1 MTDKSES
8 SVQLMALIAK
18 QFPSR
23 IAVATTK
30 EGSRKIAE
38 VKFDPL
44 DPAIDHILKDGII
57 FENDASARQELQK
70 GRLYSYSCETK
81 SRSQVESDVFSIYAP
96 YLELMGFH
104 NYVFHKDVVITENDV
119 VKIWA
124 PILERLFRRT
134 DLRTKWYGRIV
145 GDSANITDSAGF
157 KVDLRVLKDSLL
169 RRRKEADKANCEIA
183 KFDPSLIKI
192 TSDRTKLLIE
202 PKAVLDK
209 LVGENPEKANDI
221 TIPGLQIMGTT
232 SVFTKLAANG
242 LYVDIKEGTAVIP
255 NHVSHIKDFRETV
268 LLLYKFKNTA
278 IKVETF
284 GLIGGNDSSSKPAS
298 WVQGT

>member
-1 MTDKSES
+1 MS
-8 SVQLMALIAK
+8 SAST
-18 QFPSR
+18 PS
-23 IAVATTK
+23 K
-30 EGSRKIAE
+30 
-38 VKFDPL
+38 
-44 DPAIDHILKDGII
+44 
-57 FENDASARQELQK
+57 
-70 GRLYSYSCETK
+70 
-81 SRSQVESDVFSIYAP
+81 
-96 YLELMGFH
+96 LMGFH
-104 NYVFHKDVVITENDV
+104 NYVFHKDVAITENDV

-134 DLRTKWYGRIV
+134 DLRTKWGEIV
-145 GDSANITDSAGF
+145 GDSVNITDSAGF
-157 KVDLRVLKDSLL
+157 KVDLRALKDYLL
-169 RRRKEADKANCEIA
+169 RIKKEADKANCEVA

-221 TIPGLQIMGTT
+221 TIPGLQIIGTT
-232 SVFTKLAANG
+232 SVFTK
-242 LYVDIKEGTAVIP
+242 
-255 NHVSHIKDFRETV
+255 ETV
-268 LLLYKFKNTA
+268 LLLYKFKNAT